1 MALFGSKETPATK
14 EGVTL
19 ERATAVVEA
28 ARQKAEQIG
37 VAQNIAVVDE
47 GNRLVAFARMDGA
60 WIGSIDIAQS
70 KAFTARAFDME
81 TKTLGKAAQPG
92 EPLFGIHASNNG
104 KIIIFAGGIPLKDG
118 DRVVGAIGVSGG
130 TVEQD
135 QECAE
140 AGVAAFV

>member
-1 MALFGSKETPATK
+1 MALFGSKETPSAK

-19 ERATAVVEA
+19 ERANAVVEA

-92 EPLFGIHASNNG
+92 EPLFGIHASNHG

-140 AGVAAFV
+140 AGAAAFI